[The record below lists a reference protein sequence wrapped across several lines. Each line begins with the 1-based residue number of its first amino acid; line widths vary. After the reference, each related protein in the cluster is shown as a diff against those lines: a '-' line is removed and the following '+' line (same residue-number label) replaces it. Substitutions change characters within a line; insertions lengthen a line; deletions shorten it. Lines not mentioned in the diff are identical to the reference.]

1 MSIEARGHSLL
12 PRVVNLLL
20 ARRRQPGRGVF
31 VVAAL
36 LLALFALV
44 GWEYGAF
51 PLYAVLA
58 SICLLQAIR
67 PTLLGWALVAT
78 LYAAGSAAYLYAL
91 VKDVIDIAGGNQAS
105 IFLTP
110 GDGSVFI
117 LLVILLLA
125 IDVALAIHRPEPLP
139 AA

>member
-1 MSIEARGHSLL
+1 
-12 PRVVNLLL
+12 
-20 ARRRQPGRGVF
+20 
-31 VVAAL
+31 
-36 LLALFALV
+36 LALFALV

-51 PLYAVLA
+51 PLYAALA

-78 LYAAGSAAYLYAL
+78 LYAAGSATYLYLL
-91 VKDVIDIAGGNQAS
+91 VKDVIGIAGGDQAS

-110 GDGSVFI
+110 GDGSVFV

-125 IDVALAIHRPEPLP
+125 IDVALAIHRPKPLP
-139 AA
+139 GA